1 MEDGAT
7 PAREARPTLAVVAA
21 RAGVS
26 ASTASLAFS
35 GTGPVSEATR
45 ARVLAAAAE
54 LDYAGPDPV
63 ARSLRRGRSG
73 VVAVVTEDRLEDA
86 FRDPMNLAV
95 LDGIGE
101 AFGDE
106 RLGLLVLPLVGADRP
121 ELLDTAMDA
130 VILLGCATDLTSTIE
145 ALHRRRLPIVGI
157 ETVPSEGVVAIA
169 LDNRAAS
176 HRGAELLKGL
186 GHRQVAVVTL
196 PLDAVR
202 EPRPLTPDREAASAA
217 YVATERLAGV
227 REVFPHAT
235 GISAAS
241 SSVAQGHAAGR
252 ALLDVP
258 RDRRPTAIMAQ
269 SDLLAAGVLTAA
281 EELGIAVPSQL
292 SVIGFD
298 GVRFDAVRWDGGRV
312 PELTTLVQPA
322 SEKGRAAGAA
332 VLAALA
338 GEAAQPVALT
348 SVLRVGTTS
357 GPVPAAS

>member
-1 MEDGAT
+1 MDDRAT
-7 PAREARPTLAVVAA
+7 PTREARPTLAVVAA

-26 ASTASLAFS
+26 PSTASLAFS
-35 GTGPVSEATR
+35 GTGPVSDATR

-54 LDYAGPDPV
+54 LDYAGPDPL

-121 ELLDTAMDA
+121 ELLDSAMDA
-130 VILLGCATDLTSTIE
+130 VILLGCGTDLASTIDG
-145 ALHRRRLPIVGI
+145 LRRRRVPIIGI
-157 ETVPSEGVVAIA
+157 ETAPSEGVVAVS
-169 LDNRAAS
+169 LDNRDAS
-176 HRGAELLKGL
+176 RRGAQLLHEL
-186 GHRQVAVVTL
+186 GHREVAVVTL
-196 PLDAVR
+196 PLDV
-202 EPRPLTPDREAASAA
+202 PRGLRALTPEREAASAA

-227 REVFPHAT
+227 REVFPRAA

-241 SSVAQGHAAGR
+241 SAVAQGRDAGR
-252 ALLDVP
+252 VLLDVP
-258 RDRRPTAIMAQ
+258 ERDRPTAIVAQ
-269 SDLLAAGVLTAA
+269 SDLLAAGVLAAA
-281 EELGIAVPSQL
+281 EELGIAVPAQL

-298 GVRFDAVRWDGGRV
+298 GVRFDGGRLDGGRV

-338 GEAAQPVALT
+338 GEAARPVALT
-348 SVLRVGTTS
+348 SVLRIGTTT